1 MTASRPGRRR
11 SKVCGIT
18 RLADAVAA
26 VAAGVDA
33 LGFIFAAKSPR
44 RIAPEQAREIIAA
57 LPPFVAAVG
66 VFVDEDHR
74 QVEEIVRS
82 CRLTVV
88 QLHGCESPA
97 YCAKMPCR
105 VVKVFNLP
113 GAPAFAAYQDVVSG
127 FLVDTFHAKLAG
139 GTGQAFDWSILD
151 KMRPLGP
158 LVLAGGLGPRNVA
171 EAVRR
176 VRPFAVDVNSGVE
189 SAPGLKDIVAIQQ
202 VVAEV
207 RRADLL
213 GESPP
218 C

>member
-1 MTASRPGRRR
+1 MTTRTIGRTRI
-11 SKVCGIT
+11 KVCGIT
-18 RLADAVAA
+18 RLDDALGA

-57 LPPFVAAVG
+57 LPPLVSVVG
-66 VFVDEDHR
+66 VFVDEEP
-74 QVEEIVRS
+74 QKVEEIVR
-82 CRLTVV
+82 CCGLTVV
-88 QLHGCESPA
+88 QLHGSEAPA

-105 VVKVFNLP
+105 VVKVFSLP
-113 GAPAFAAYQDVVSG
+113 GAPDFAAYQDVVSG
-127 FLVDTFHAKLAG
+127 FLVDTFHDKLAG
-139 GTGQAFDWSILD
+139 GTGRTFDWSLIEQY
-151 KMRPLGP
+151 RPPGP
-158 LVLAGGLGPRNVA
+158 LVLAGGLSPDNVA

-189 SAPGLKDIVAIQQ
+189 RAPGLKEIARIRQ

-213 GESPP
+213 SESLP
-218 C
+218 